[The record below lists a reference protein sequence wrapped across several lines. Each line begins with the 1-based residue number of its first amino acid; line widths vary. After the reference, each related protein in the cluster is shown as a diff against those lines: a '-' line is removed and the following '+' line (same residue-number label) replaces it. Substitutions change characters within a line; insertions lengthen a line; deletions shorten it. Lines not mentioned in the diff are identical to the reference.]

1 MPPHCYQTDAA
12 YWTDIDEL
20 LSEAAVEIGNLDS
33 PENPVAKRLREKLRR
48 WVEAEEELERTKI
61 GGEQ

>member
-1 MPPHCYQTDAA
+1 MPPHCYQTTPA

-33 PENPVAKRLREKLRR
+33 PDNPVARRLREKLRR
-48 WVEAEEELERTKI
+48 REAAVEVLDQQAIGSER
-61 GGEQ
+61 